1 MYSIYS
7 DDVCIHEDI
16 YALPE
21 YKVIGAK
28 LTMEENAAGSLTLTI
43 PPQNVG
49 YSTVKRMSSVISVRR
64 NGEEIWSGRVV
75 DEKEDFWKRRQ
86 LTCEGEL
93 GYLNDSIQPP
103 AEYTG
108 LTIRGFLEKV
118 LSVHNAS
125 VEADKRF
132 QLGAVTQM
140 ESGKSFTWRTNYE
153 NTMQCVSGKLVEEF
167 GGRIRV
173 RKVNGIRYLDYLAE
187 YPNTN
192 SQIVEFGKNLLDF
205 TKSWDLTELVTVV
218 IPRGKKLE
226 KSPIKDMEAYTTVES
241 VNNGSIKVVADTA
254 SQFGYIELVVD
265 WSDISDPAQLL
276 EKAKEYLK
284 ESQFETMVLKVS
296 MVDLHLM
303 SGSEEPVNL
312 LDQLRCRSYLHGMD
326 KVFPVTKI
334 VLPLDHPEQ
343 AEYTLGKSERVGL
356 AEGSKKTSSDILAK
370 IEALPTKESILTEAK
385 ENADAIINMATNGYI
400 TITKGE
406 HGTNELYISDTQ
418 DYKAATRYWRWNL
431 NGLAYYNKAQDRL
444 PKIALTMDGAIV
456 ADFIT
461 TGTMSADRIRTG
473 VLESINKNTV
483 FNLNTGELT
492 MRKGSIYIGKGADG
506 STTFSVDTDGNLY
519 ARRGTFAGTLS
530 AAKGTF
536 AGDLQ
541 AAGGTFTGNLTAAGG
556 TFKGDLQAAGGTFS
570 GNLSAAG
577 GTFKGE
583 LQAAKGTFAGD
594 ISAASGTFTGTVKA
608 AKFLDLNGNDMMS
621 NGKFK
626 SDYLELKGIKITDTH
641 GNTTFEVSRTGVV
654 TIQTTAL
661 TNLGNTVSSIKTD
674 MAGINLSVTDNS
686 SKISS
691 ISTTLNN
698 MRLSVSN
705 ESASS
710 TIYLESD
717 RMTLSSATIEFTG
730 MVTFRDVEDTI
741 GRTTID
747 GGQINTNTLYL
758 DTLYG
763 SSIYLRT
770 DSGRYGEIAAEIRTT
785 GAGTART
792 AFDLWARAVRIN
804 ANEGDCYLH
813 SEYGAVTLAGDG
825 GNTCIGDFYPNRSGS
840 YTCGTW
846 SFLWRDIYAEND
858 IIQTSDRS
866 VKKDINYDITRYDAF
881 FDALRPVSFRF
892 VDGNSGRTHI
902 GLISQDVETALKD
915 SGLTDMDFAGFVRN
929 SKQDGDAYALRYGE
943 FTALLIEQIQA
954 LKARVA
960 LLEKGI

>member
-43 PPQNVG
+43 PPQNIG
-49 YSTVKRMSSVISVRR
+49 YKTVKRMSSIISVRR

-108 LTIRGFLEKV
+108 LTVRGFLEKV

-125 VEADKRF
+125 VEASKRF
-132 QLGAVTQM
+132 QIGAVTQM

-205 TKSWDLTELVTVV
+205 TKSWELTELVTVV

-241 VNNGSIKVVADTA
+241 VNNGSIKVIADTVN
-254 SQFGYIELVVD
+254 QFGYIELVVD
-265 WSDISDPAQLL
+265 WPDISDPAQLL
-276 EKAKEYLK
+276 EKAKEYLT
-284 ESQFETMVLKVS
+284 ESQFETMVMEVS

-303 SGSEEPVNL
+303 SGSEEPVHI

-334 VLPLDHPEQ
+334 ELPLDHPEQ
-343 AEYTLGKSERVGL
+343 AKYTLGKSERVGL

-370 IEALPTKESILTEAK
+370 IDSLPTKESILTEAK

-473 VLESINKNTV
+473 ILESINKNTI

-492 MRKGSIYIGKGADG
+492 MRKGSIYIGKDKDG
-506 STTFSVDTDGNLY
+506 QDIFSVDSEGNLY
-519 ARRGTFAGTLS
+519 ARRGTFAGTLV

-536 AGDLQ
+536 AGDLS
-541 AAGGTFTGNLTAAGG
+541 AAGGTFTGDLTAAGG

-570 GNLSAAG
+570 GDLSAAG
-577 GTFKGE
+577 GTFEGE
-583 LQAAKGTFAGD
+583 LKAASGTFTGELRAAKGTFAGD

-608 AKFLDLNGNDMMS
+608 AKFLDLSGNDMMS
-621 NGKFK
+621 DYKFK
-626 SDYLELKGIKITDTH
+626 SDYLELYGLTVYRKNTGEIT
-641 GNTTFEVSRTGVV
+641 FAVSQNGDV
-654 TIQTTAL
+654 TI
-661 TNLGNTVSSIKTD
+661 NGN
-674 MAGINLSVTDNS
+674 VT
-686 SKISS
+686 
-691 ISTTLNN
+691 
-698 MRLSVSN
+698 MG
-705 ESASS
+705 A
-710 TIYLESD
+710 
-717 RMTLSSATIEFTG
+717 
-730 MVTFRDVEDTI
+730 
-741 GRTTID
+741 
-747 GGQINTNTLYL
+747 
-758 DTLYG
+758 G
-763 SSIYLRT
+763 SSIDWATVGNYNQEYSPGYQMARDASAEARAAAESAREAWLAA
-770 DSGRYGEIAAEIRTT
+770 DSNRLPSYIQNTYIDGARIESPTIVGGTFIGGSFNVISDGSSGSFSLFAGDRGGRYEMFRISHHNRGYPEIYIESPA
-785 GAGTART
+785 GATIY
-792 AFDLWARAVRIN
+792 FDGSVDFSRAVVN
-804 ANEGDCYLH
+804 
-813 SEYGAVTLAGDG
+813 
-825 GNTCIGDFYPNRSGS
+825 
-840 YTCGTW
+840 
-846 SFLWRDIYAEND
+846 
-858 IIQTSDRS
+858 
-866 VKKDINYDITRYDAF
+866 
-881 FDALRPVSFRF
+881 
-892 VDGNSGRTHI
+892 
-902 GLISQDVETALKD
+902 GL
-915 SGLTDMDFAGFVRN
+915 
-929 SKQDGDAYALRYGE
+929 
-943 FTALLIEQIQA
+943 
-954 LKARVA
+954 
-960 LLEKGI
+960 